1 MPQLAP
7 APRIS
12 VLIPVY
18 RDWGRLTLCLEALA
32 RQTWPAED
40 FEIIAI
46 NNDHRPPPAEFRLPA
61 GVTLLQEPRGHSY
74 AARNAGLALARGEV
88 LAFTDADCQPSPDWL
103 AAGWAALQDSDAGL
117 VGGRIGILIEQPGL
131 VADYDSVF
139 AFPQERYVS
148 QGTSVTAN
156 LFVRRRVF
164 ESVGP
169 FNADLQSSGDFELC
183 RRAGEGGHRLIYS
196 ADALVLHPARESLD
210 ALLRKNRRVAGGFRR
225 REFELRGRGTW
236 EVVKDL
242 RVMLRPRPRYWWR
255 MLAGREKTGHL
266 PVSRR
271 AGVVAICILLYY
283 HFALSV
289 LRKPPAK
296 DQH

>member
-1 MPQLAP
+1 MSQTP
-7 APRIS
+7 PRIS

-18 RDWGRLTLCLEALA
+18 RDWPRLRLCLEALA
-32 RQTWPAED
+32 RQTWPRED

-46 NNDHRPPPAEFRLPA
+46 NNDVAPPPADFALPPGVRL
-61 GVTLLQEPRGHSY
+61 LHEPRGHSY

-88 LAFTDADCQPSPDWL
+88 LAFTDADCQPEPDWL
-103 AAGWAALQDSDAGL
+103 AAGWAALQPEDVHL

-131 VADYDSVF
+131 VADYDRVF

-156 LFVRRRVF
+156 LLVKRAVF
-164 ESVGP
+164 EAIGP

-183 RRAGEGGHRLIYS
+183 RRAGQAGYRLVYS
-196 ADALVLHPARESLD
+196 AEAAVLHPARESVS

-225 REFELRGRGTW
+225 REFELLGRGEREIWRNLPT
-236 EVVKDL
+236 
-242 RVMLRPRPRYWWR
+242 MLRPRPRYWWR
-255 MLAGREKTGHL
+255 MLVGTDKTQNL
-266 PVSRR
+266 PPLRR
-271 AGVVAICILLYY
+271 PGVVALSILLYY
-283 HFALSV
+283 HFAISV
-289 LRKPPAK
+289 LRKPPTK